1 MIPVSAKLNRARKLL
16 DELMLK
22 PLTITCCLC
31 VITVTAPLHSQENN
45 ASVQE
50 NTLVAKNDH
59 TIIECRLGAAKN
71 VHYLNDICFSG
82 QFSEVDVAEIKHQ
95 QFKRVISLRTVG
107 EVEWDEKRGAEEA
120 GMEFLAIPFKSSD
133 SLTDEVFQRVREAL
147 GESQQ
152 KTLIHC
158 GSGSR
163 VGCVWLVYRTLDEGV
178 ALDVALA
185 ESRKIGL
192 SSPIYEAKAMDYI
205 KRMQDK
211 QSVQEKE
218 VSVKPGINKN
228 FIDPDMSV
236 EDYVKRFEIESR
248 EVYLAR
254 KTILNELAISPG
266 ASVADV
272 GAGTGLF
279 SRMFSK
285 SVGEAGWV
293 YAVDISPRFIEH
305 INRQADAMNLDN
317 ITGVLCAEN
326 SINLPPLSVDVVFVC
341 DTYHHFEYP
350 QSTLASIHRA
360 LKPDGELVVIDFERI
375 PGQSREWLL
384 GHVRAGKEAFRAEIM
399 DAGFALDEEVTI
411 KEFKENYFLR
421 FRKK

>member
-1 MIPVSAKLNRARKLL
+1 
-16 DELMLK
+16 MLK

-31 VITVTAPLHSQENN
+31 VIAATSTLYSQETDTNL
-45 ASVQE
+45 QE
-50 NTLVAKNDH
+50 NSEVANSNVPY
-59 TIIECRLGAAKN
+59 IIECRLGAAKN
-71 VHYLNDICFSG
+71 VHNLNDIYFSG
-82 QFSEVDVAEIKHQ
+82 QFLETDVAEIKRQ
-95 QFKRVISLRTVG
+95 QIKRVISLRTIG
-107 EVEWDEKRGAEEA
+107 EVEWDEKRVLEEA
-120 GMEFLAIPFKSSD
+120 GVDFLSIPFKSMD

-211 QSVQEKE
+211 QSVQKKE

-326 SINLPPLSVDVVFVC
+326 SINLPPHSVDVVFVC

-360 LKPDGELVVIDFERI
+360 LKPNGELVVIDFERI
-375 PGQSREWLL
+375 PGESREWLL
-384 GHVRAGKEAFRAEIM
+384 GHVRAGKEVFRAEIM

-411 KEFKENYFLR
+411 KGFKENYFLR

>member
-1 MIPVSAKLNRARKLL
+1 
-16 DELMLK
+16 MLK

-31 VITVTAPLHSQENN
+31 VIAATSTLYSQETDTNL
-45 ASVQE
+45 QE
-50 NTLVAKNDH
+50 NSEVANSNVPY
-59 TIIECRLGAAKN
+59 IIECRLGAAKN
-71 VHYLNDICFSG
+71 VHNLNDIYFSG
-82 QFSEVDVAEIKHQ
+82 QFLETDVAEIKRQ
-95 QFKRVISLRTVG
+95 QIKRVISLRTIG
-107 EVEWDEKRGAEEA
+107 EVEWDEKRVLEEA
-120 GMEFLAIPFKSSD
+120 GVDFLSIPFKSLD

-163 VGCVWLVYRTLDEGV
+163 VGCVWLVYRVLDEGV
-178 ALDVALA
+178 ALDTALA
-185 ESRKIGL
+185 ESKKIGM
-192 SSPIYEAKAMDYI
+192 SSQIYEAKAKDYI
-205 KRMQDK
+205 ERMQEK
-211 QSVQEKE
+211 QSAEQKE

-228 FIDPDMSV
+228 FIDPGMSV

-326 SINLPPLSVDVVFVC
+326 SINLPPHSVDVVFVC

-360 LKPDGELVVIDFERI
+360 LKPNGELVVIDFERI
-375 PGQSREWLL
+375 PGESREWLL
-384 GHVRAGKEAFRAEIM
+384 GHVRAGKEVFRAEIM

-411 KEFKENYFLR
+411 KGFKENYFLR

>member
-1 MIPVSAKLNRARKLL
+1 
-16 DELMLK
+16 MLK

-31 VITVTAPLHSQENN
+31 VIAATATLYSQESNTN
-45 ASVQE
+45 VQE
-50 NTLVAKNDH
+50 NSEVANSNVPY
-59 TIIECRLGAAKN
+59 IIECRLGAAKN
-71 VHYLNDICFSG
+71 VHNLNDIYFSG
-82 QFSEVDVAEIKHQ
+82 QFLETDVAEIKRQ
-95 QFKRVISLRTVG
+95 QIKRVISLRTIG
-107 EVEWDEKRGAEEA
+107 EVEWDEKRVLEEA
-120 GMEFLAIPFKSSD
+120 GVDFLSIPFKSMD

-163 VGCVWLVYRTLDEGV
+163 VGCVWLVYRVLDEGV
-178 ALDVALA
+178 ALDTALA
-185 ESRKIGL
+185 ESKKIGM
-192 SSPIYEAKAMDYI
+192 SSQIYEAKAKDYI
-205 KRMQDK
+205 ERMQEK
-211 QSVQEKE
+211 QSAEQKE

-228 FIDPDMSV
+228 FIDPGMSV

-326 SINLPPLSVDVVFVC
+326 SINLPPHSVDVVFVC

-360 LKPDGELVVIDFERI
+360 LKPNGELVVIDFERI
-375 PGQSREWLL
+375 PGESREWLL
-384 GHVRAGKEAFRAEIM
+384 GHVRAGKEVFRAEIM

-411 KEFKENYFLR
+411 KGFKENYFLR